1 MRPPGISCTAATS
14 LLLGILLT
22 YPGVATAQHHGG
34 HGGLGNI
41 PGGSGRP
48 TGVEEEDT
56 LKDFHQAMAVQATTQ
71 QITEFHALIKISE
84 VAKVELQTFLRQRD
98 EQNSAAAPTS
108 HNAKLD
114 EALNNTRSATQK
126 FVEGFSTTQKSGL
139 KEATKRLNKAE
150 SSLEEEQKKLDQTSQ
165 TTGTDV
171 AARVQ
176 SLDRALTELSN
187 QQLALGREMGIVLA
201 NGQDLTFNLPAVK
214 STVNLAGLPVAV
226 SISGT
231 LSQTAAE
238 GSQRTFK
245 LELLADLSD
254 LQSSITELLRAQF
267 DQSNTC
273 RERVTIRQA
282 MFVPSTPASVLTVQ
296 LHFERWVCSPT
307 SGPITESELAEAD
320 GAVNIKLSPAGDP
333 SNPLKLSA
341 EFQRIDAGGMLGEAL
356 RSGALGDNLRDKVTQ
371 SVLSVVKAAAD
382 FRAALPPAVQGSAVL
397 QTMRFQDSGVGRM
410 NSVLTGQVQISNEQ
424 ANLLASQLN
433 QTLSA
438 QGTPQ

>member
-1 MRPPGISCTAATS
+1 MRPRGISCNAATS
-14 LLLGILLT
+14 LLLGILLMCS
-22 YPGVATAQHHGG
+22 GLVTAQHHGG
-34 HGGLGNI
+34 HSGPGSI

-48 TGVEEEDT
+48 TGVEEKDT
-56 LKDFHQAMAVQATTQ
+56 LKDFHQAMAVQATSQ
-71 QITEFHALIKISE
+71 QATEFHTLVKISDA
-84 VAKVELQTFLRQRD
+84 AKVELQTFLRQRD
-98 EQNSAAAPTS
+98 DQNSAAAPAS
-108 HNAKLD
+108 GNAKLD
-114 EALNNTRSATQK
+114 EALNNARTATKK
-126 FVEGFSTTQKSGL
+126 FVDGFSATQKSGL
-139 KEATKRLNKAE
+139 KEATKRLNKAA
-150 SSLEEEQKKLDQTSQ
+150 SSLEEEEKKLDQAPQ
-165 TTGTDV
+165 TTGADM
-171 AARVQ
+171 AARAQ
-176 SLDRALTELSN
+176 SLDLALTELSN

-201 NGQDLTFNLPAVK
+201 NGQDLTFNLPVVK
-214 STVNLAGLPVAV
+214 STVSVAGRSVAV

-282 MFVPSTPASVLTVQ
+282 MLVAATPASMLTVQ

-307 SGPITESELAEAD
+307 SGPIAESELAEGD

-333 SNPLKLSA
+333 SNPLKLAA

-356 RSGALGDNLRDKVTQ
+356 RSGDLGDSLRDKVTQ
-371 SVLSVVKAAAD
+371 SVLSVVKVAAD
-382 FRAALPPAVQGSAVL
+382 FKAALPPAVQGSAIL

>member
-1 MRPPGISCTAATS
+1 MRLRGIPCNAATS

-22 YPGVATAQHHGG
+22 RPGLATAQHHGG
-34 HGGLGNI
+34 HGGPGSI

-48 TGVEEEDT
+48 TGVEEKDT
-56 LKDFHQAMAVQATTQ
+56 LKDFHQAMAVQATSQ
-71 QITEFHALIKISE
+71 QITEFHALVKISE
-84 VAKVELQTFLRQRD
+84 AAKVELQTFLRQRD
-98 EQNSAAAPTS
+98 VQISAAAPTS
-108 HNAKLD
+108 GNTKLD
-114 EALNNTRSATQK
+114 EALNNARGATKK
-126 FVEGFSTTQKSGL
+126 FVEGFSATQKSGL

-150 SSLEEEQKKLDQTSQ
+150 SSLEEEEKKLDQAPQ
-165 TTGTDV
+165 TTGADM
-171 AARVQ
+171 AARAQ
-176 SLDRALTELSN
+176 SLDLALTELSN

-201 NGQDLTFNLPAVK
+201 NGQDLTFNLPVVK
-214 STVNLAGLPVAV
+214 STVNVAGRPVAV
-226 SISGT
+226 SVSGT

-282 MFVPSTPASVLTVQ
+282 MLVPSTPASVLTVQ

-307 SGPITESELAEAD
+307 SGPMTDSELAEAD
-320 GAVNIKLSPAGDP
+320 GAVNIKVSPAGDP
-333 SNPLKLSA
+333 ANPLKLSA
-341 EFQRIDAGGMLGEAL
+341 EFQRIDASGMLGEAL
-356 RSGALGDNLRDKVTQ
+356 RSGDLGDSLRDKVTR

-382 FRAALPPAVQGSAVL
+382 LKATLPPAVQGSAIL

-438 QGTPQ
+438 QGAPR

>member
-1 MRPPGISCTAATS
+1 MRPRGISCNAATS

-22 YPGVATAQHHGG
+22 CPGIATAQRHGG
-34 HGGLGNI
+34 HGGPGSI

-48 TGVEEEDT
+48 TGVEEKDT
-56 LKDFHQAMAVQATTQ
+56 LKDFHQAMAVQATSQ
-71 QITEFHALIKISE
+71 QITEFHALVKISDA
-84 VAKVELQTFLRQRD
+84 AKAELQTFLRPRD
-98 EQNSAAAPTS
+98 EQISAAAPTS
-108 HNAKLD
+108 CNAKPD
-114 EALNNTRSATQK
+114 EALNNARTATKK
-126 FVEGFSTTQKSGL
+126 FVDGFSATQKSGL

-150 SSLEEEQKKLDQTSQ
+150 STLEEEEKKLDQAPQS
-165 TTGTDV
+165 TGADM
-171 AARVQ
+171 AARAQ
-176 SLDRALTELSN
+176 SLDLALTEFSN

-201 NGQDLTFNLPAVK
+201 NGQDLTFNLPVVK
-214 STVNLAGLPVAV
+214 STVNLAGRPVAV
-226 SISGT
+226 TVSGT

-254 LQSSITELLRAQF
+254 LQSNITELLRGQF
-267 DQSNTC
+267 DRSNTC

-282 MFVPSTPASVLTVQ
+282 MLVPSTPASVLTVQ

-333 SNPLKLSA
+333 ANPLKLAA

-356 RSGALGDNLRDKVTQ
+356 RSGDLGDNLRDKVTQ
-371 SVLSVVKAAAD
+371 SVLSVVEAAAD
-382 FRAALPPAVQGSAVL
+382 FKAALPPAVQGSAVL

>member
-1 MRPPGISCTAATS
+1 MRPRGISCNAATS

-22 YPGVATAQHHGG
+22 CSRVVTAQHHGG
-34 HGGLGNI
+34 HGPGSV

-48 TGVEEEDT
+48 TGVEEKDT
-56 LKDFHQAMAVQATTQ
+56 LKGFHQAMAVQATSQ
-71 QITEFHALIKISE
+71 QITEFHALVKISE
-84 VAKVELQTFLRQRD
+84 AAKVELQTFLRQRG
-98 EQNSAAAPTS
+98 EQISAAAPTS
-108 HNAKLD
+108 GNAKLD
-114 EALNNTRSATQK
+114 DALNNARTATKKFVDGFSATQK
-126 FVEGFSTTQKSGL
+126 AGL

-150 SSLEEEQKKLDQTSQ
+150 SSLEEEEKKLDQAPQ
-165 TTGTDV
+165 TTGADM
-171 AARVQ
+171 AARAQ
-176 SLDRALTELSN
+176 SLDLALTEFSR

-201 NGQDLTFNLPAVK
+201 NGQDLTFNLPVVK
-214 STVNLAGLPVAV
+214 STVNLAGRPIAV
-226 SISGT
+226 SVSGT
-231 LSQTAAE
+231 LTQTAAE

-282 MFVPSTPASVLTVQ
+282 MLVPSTPASVLTVQ

-307 SGPITESELAEAD
+307 SGPITVSELAEAD

-333 SNPLKLSA
+333 ANPLKLSA
-341 EFQRIDAGGMLGEAL
+341 EFQRIDASGMLGEAL
-356 RSGALGDNLRDKVTQ
+356 RSGDLGDNLRDKVTQ

-382 FRAALPPAVQGSAVL
+382 FKAALPPAVQGSAVL
-397 QTMRFQDSGVGRM
+397 QTMKFQDSGVGRM

>member
-1 MRPPGISCTAATS
+1 MRLRGISYTAATS
-14 LLLGILLT
+14 LLLGILWT
-22 YPGVATAQHHGG
+22 CPGVAAAQHHGG
-34 HGGLGNI
+34 HGG
-41 PGGSGRP
+41 PGSLPGESGRP
-48 TGVEEEDT
+48 TGVEEKDT
-56 LKDFHQAMAVQATTQ
+56 IKDFHQAMAVQATSQ
-71 QITEFHALIKISE
+71 QITEFHALVKISE
-84 VAKVELQTFLRQRD
+84 AAKVELQTFLRQRG

-108 HNAKLD
+108 SNAKVD
-114 EALNNTRSATQK
+114 EALNNARTATK
-126 FVEGFSTTQKSGL
+126 KLVDGFSVPQKSGL

-150 SSLEEEQKKLDQTSQ
+150 SSLEEEEKKLDQAPQ
-165 TTGTDV
+165 TTGADMATR
-171 AARVQ
+171 AQ
-176 SLDRALTELSN
+176 SLDRALTELSS
-187 QQLALGREMGIVLA
+187 QQLALGREMGIVLG
-201 NGQDLTFNLPAVK
+201 NGQDLTFNLPVVK
-214 STVNLAGLPVAV
+214 STVNLAGRPVAV
-226 SISGT
+226 SVSGT

-238 GSQRTFK
+238 GSQRTFR
-245 LELLADLSD
+245 LELLADLTD

-282 MFVPSTPASVLTVQ
+282 MLVPSNPASVLTVQ

-307 SGPITESELAEAD
+307 SGPITESELAEGD

-333 SNPLKLSA
+333 SDPLKLAA

-356 RSGALGDNLRDKVTQ
+356 RSGDLGDNLRAKVTQ

-382 FRAALPPAVQGSAVL
+382 FKAALPPAVQGSAVL
-397 QTMRFQDSGVGRM
+397 QSMRFQDSGVGRM

-424 ANLLASQLN
+424 ANLLARQLN

>member
-1 MRPPGISCTAATS
+1 MRLRGISYTGATS

-22 YPGVATAQHHGG
+22 CPGVATAQHHGG
-34 HGGLGNI
+34 HGVPGSI

-48 TGVEEEDT
+48 TGVEDKDT
-56 LKDFHQAMAVQATTQ
+56 LKDFHQAMAVQATSQ
-71 QITEFHALIKISE
+71 QITEFHALVKISE
-84 VAKVELQTFLRQRD
+84 AAKVELQTFLRQRA
-98 EQNSAAAPTS
+98 EQNSAARATS
-108 HNAKLD
+108 SNAKLD
-114 EALNNTRSATQK
+114 EALNNARTATKK
-126 FVEGFSTTQKSGL
+126 FVDGFSVPQKSGL

-150 SSLEEEQKKLDQTSQ
+150 SSLEEEEKKLDQAPQ
-165 TTGTDV
+165 TTGADMAT
-171 AARVQ
+171 RTQ
-176 SLDRALTELSN
+176 SLDRALTELSS

-201 NGQDLTFNLPAVK
+201 NGQDLTFNLPVVN
-214 STVNLAGLPVAV
+214 STVNLGGRPVAV
-226 SISGT
+226 SVSGT

-238 GSQRTFK
+238 GSQRTFR

-282 MFVPSTPASVLTVQ
+282 MLVPSTPASVLTVQ

-307 SGPITESELAEAD
+307 SGPITESELAEGD
-320 GAVNIKLSPAGDP
+320 GAVNIKLSSAGDP
-333 SNPLKLSA
+333 SNPLKLAA

-356 RSGALGDNLRDKVTQ
+356 RSGDLGDNLRAKVTQ
-371 SVLSVVKAAAD
+371 SVLCVVKAAAD
-382 FRAALPPAVQGSAVL
+382 FKAALPPAVQGSAVL
-397 QTMRFQDSGVGRM
+397 QSMRFQDSGVGRM

>member
-1 MRPPGISCTAATS
+1 MRGISYTAATS

-22 YPGVATAQHHGG
+22 CPGVATAQHHGG
-34 HGGLGNI
+34 HGGPGSI

-48 TGVEEEDT
+48 TGVEDKDT
-56 LKDFHQAMAVQATTQ
+56 LKDFHQAMAVQATSQ

-84 VAKVELQTFLRQRD
+84 AAKVELQTLLRPRD
-98 EQNSAAAPTS
+98 EQNSTAAPTS
-108 HNAKLD
+108 SNAKLD
-114 EALNNTRSATQK
+114 EALNNARTATQK
-126 FVEGFSTTQKSGL
+126 FVDGFSAPQKSGL

-150 SSLEEEQKKLDQTSQ
+150 SSLEEEEKKLDQTPQ
-165 TTGTDV
+165 TTGADL

-176 SLDRALTELSN
+176 GLDRALTELSN

-201 NGQDLTFNLPAVK
+201 NGQDLTFNLPVVK
-214 STVNLAGLPVAV
+214 STVNVAGRPVAV
-226 SISGT
+226 SVSGT
-231 LSQTAAE
+231 LSQTAAD

-282 MFVPSTPASVLTVQ
+282 MLVPSTPASVLTVQ

-320 GAVNIKLSPAGDP
+320 GAVNIKLSPAGDS
-333 SNPLKLSA
+333 SNPLKLAA

-356 RSGALGDNLRDKVTQ
+356 RSGDLGDSLRDKVTQ

-382 FRAALPPAVQGSAVL
+382 FKAALPPAVQGSAIL
-397 QTMRFQDSGVGRM
+397 QSMRFQDSGVGRM

-424 ANLLASQLN
+424 ANQLASQLN